1 MAEDNAILDRPMLV
15 KMRKSDFERLSKI
28 AKEKGDI
35 AESTLARM
43 YIIEGIRRDEN
54 HTAPEK

>member
-1 MAEDNAILDRPMLV
+1 MLV